1 MEHRGRLRTL
11 GTMAVCEPTSGML
24 RKGLLEGVESAWL
37 DAVPV
42 EVAVD
47 LVEVSSKAEGPRQTL
62 LFTAAICKYS
72 ISYNYIILHTTNES
86 PSSQT
91 HDPRSTNA
99 TGVPPQ
105 SHRV

>member
-1 MEHRGRLRTL
+1 
-11 GTMAVCEPTSGML
+11 MAVCESTSGML
-24 RKGLLEGVESAWL
+24 KNGLLEGVESAWL
-37 DAVPV
+37 DTVPI

-47 LVEVSSKAEGPRQTL
+47 LVEVSSKAKDSRHDHARQTL

-91 HDPRSTNA
+91 HNPQSTNA
-99 TGVPPQ
+99 TPKATG
-105 SHRV
+105 SEDTAY